1 MMDIPQIKKA
11 VFHTSAK
18 KGTEHPDSALPEI
31 AVAGKSNVGKSSLI
45 NYLTN
50 NSKLAR
56 VSKQPGKTRLVNYF
70 TINEAFYLVDL
81 PGYGFARVS
90 KAERESWG
98 SMMEGYFET
107 ADTLKGLLILM
118 DIRHDPSADDVQM
131 VCWADHFDVP
141 YAIVATK
148 ADKIAKS
155 KRINYARSIER
166 YIQKEAG
173 LDLKPQVLWVSALEK
188 RGSEDVLAY
197 IWSRLEEG
205 V

>member
-1 MMDIPQIKKA
+1 MDIPQIKKA

-18 KGTEHPDSALPEI
+18 KGTEHPESGLPEI

-70 TINEAFYLVDL
+70 TINDAFYLVDL

-98 SMMEGYFET
+98 SMMEEYFES
-107 ADTLKGLLILM
+107 AASLRGLLILM
-118 DIRHDPSADDVQM
+118 DIRHDPSAEDVQM
-131 VCWADHFDVP
+131 VRWADHFGVP

-166 YIQKEAG
+166 YIMGEAE
-173 LDLKPQVLWVSALEK
+173 LSIKPQVLWVSSFEK
-188 RGSEDVLAY
+188 RGGEDVLAY
-197 IWSRLEEG
+197 IGGRLEER